1 MATVLLINDTWV
13 YNHSILAICKY
24 QWSRAIK
31 ILRIYC
37 YRINGNFIYISR
49 ISLPTNSF
57 ISSNLDTVN
66 AD

>member
-37 YRINGNFIYISR
+37 YRIGFQLYTPLRQFCDIDYSKFHGIR
-49 ISLPTNSF
+49 
-57 ISSNLDTVN
+57 
-66 AD
+66 